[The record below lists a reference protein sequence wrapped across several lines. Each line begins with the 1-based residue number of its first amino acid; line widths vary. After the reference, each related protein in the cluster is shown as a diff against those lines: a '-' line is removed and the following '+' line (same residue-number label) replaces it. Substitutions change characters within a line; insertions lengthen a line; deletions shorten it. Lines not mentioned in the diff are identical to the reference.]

1 MIESKIKAKITPEE
15 RKWWLSEIYSS
26 FIDFAKLMGG
36 ILGAIYLLLMLILWA
51 IKEPEDDL
59 IQGAVIGFAVHF
71 GVYVFFLARP
81 GLDAIIESL
90 EVSKGDKIVLVGK
103 PTKLYI
109 DEGGSESLDHYYIV
123 FDKIRIEIDAW
134 EYKKILQNA
143 TRVEVHYTPKKQRV
157 LKIAAVKN

>member
-36 ILGAIYLLLMLILWA
+36 ILGAVYLLIMLLLWI
-51 IKEPEDDL
+51 IKEPTDNL
-59 IQGAVIGFAVHF
+59 MQAAIIGFAVHF

-90 EVSKGDKIVLVGK
+90 EVSRGDKIVLVGK
-103 PTKLYI
+103 PTRLYMVES
-109 DEGGSESLDHYYIV
+109 DMESLGGYYIV
-123 FDKIRIEIDAW
+123 FDKTTFEISAGKYD
-134 EYKKILQNA
+134 ELQNA